1 MEKLPRSKDPNY
13 LLEVFEVLDETFQDK
28 DTIVQQYASLSTEY
42 QQELTLESND
52 TKKSPEEIALEQ
64 QGINASQLALD
75 QMRQDDLSD
84 IDSRLLYI
92 VRHLGG
98 VVGSHAISAAKEAY
112 VQQAGPDDIQ
122 AYSERADR
130 YERLLVLGTMIDK
143 YQPHELERMIRGLG
157 IASLLQAGGLSS
169 KSPSL
174 SIDGNAEVRIVEY
187 DTDENGKAWTSLTSP
202 RAVEYIGKSEIPERI
217 VTTYPIID
225 ITVSEETLEITALVK
240 MGPEKEGLVTFSPD
254 SDIYRLSKDKNS
266 LELYIPAGR
275 RALLDMV
282 SLPRLIAKAQKT
294 GDDALSTALNAT
306 GARRPDIFTTFTRD
320 FYDSEGRPIANPHPV
335 SVAKRS

>member
-174 SIDGNAEVRIVEY
+174 SIDGNA
-187 DTDENGKAWTSLTSP
+187 
-202 RAVEYIGKSEIPERI
+202 
-217 VTTYPIID
+217 
-225 ITVSEETLEITALVK
+225 
-240 MGPEKEGLVTFSPD
+240 
-254 SDIYRLSKDKNS
+254 
-266 LELYIPAGR
+266 
-275 RALLDMV
+275 
-282 SLPRLIAKAQKT
+282 
-294 GDDALSTALNAT
+294 
-306 GARRPDIFTTFTRD
+306 
-320 FYDSEGRPIANPHPV
+320 
-335 SVAKRS
+335 